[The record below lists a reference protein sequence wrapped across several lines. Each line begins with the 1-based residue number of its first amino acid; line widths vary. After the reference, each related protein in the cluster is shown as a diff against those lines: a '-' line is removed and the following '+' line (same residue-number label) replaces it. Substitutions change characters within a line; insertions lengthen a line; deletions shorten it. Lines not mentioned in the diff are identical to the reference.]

1 VVSKLKLVYFA
12 DLSTLC
18 GNEAKY
24 QDWFV
29 FGKHQ
34 KEFILNTKILRV
46 RLSNL
51 TERNSSPSWK
61 SKNQSVTQ
69 LTDVQ
74 WEVRKREKGWEQ
86 NTSKNIEETWRRTR
100 GFYKIDRQEDRRKGA
115 KFKLER
121 QIDKRVRV
129 QNM

>member
-1 VVSKLKLVYFA
+1 MVSKLKLVYFA
-12 DLSTLC
+12 YISTLC

-24 QDWFV
+24 QDWLV

-34 KEFILNTKILRV
+34 KEFLLNTKILRV

-51 TERNSSPSWK
+51 TERNSSSSWK

-74 WEVRKREKGWEQ
+74 WEVRKREKGWEK
-86 NTSKNIEETWRRTR
+86 NTSKNIEESAWWHGGEGKVFR
-100 GFYKIDRQEDRRKGA
+100 KEIDRKTDVK
-115 KFKLER
+115 ER
-121 QIDKRVRV
+121 
-129 QNM
+129 NLS

>member
-1 VVSKLKLVYFA
+1 MVSKLKLVYFA

-34 KEFILNTKILRV
+34 KEFLLNTKILRV

-51 TERNSSPSWK
+51 TERNSSSSLK

-86 NTSKNIEETWRRTR
+86 NTSKNIEESAWWHGGEREVFR
-100 GFYKIDRQEDRRKGA
+100 KQIDRKTDVKE
-115 KFKLER
+115 
-121 QIDKRVRV
+121 
-129 QNM
+129 QNLS

>member
-1 VVSKLKLVYFA
+1 MKVVSKLKLVYFA
-12 DLSTLC
+12 DISTLC
-18 GNEAKY
+18 GNEAIY

-34 KEFILNTKILRV
+34 KEFLLNTKILRV

-74 WEVRKREKGWEQ
+74 WEIRKREKGWEK
-86 NTSKNIEETWRRTR
+86 NTSKNIEESAWWHWGEGKVFR
-100 GFYKIDRQEDRRKGA
+100 KQIDRKTDVQERN
-115 KFKLER
+115 LS
-121 QIDKRVRV
+121 
-129 QNM
+129 